1 MRSPI
6 KGRPCLR
13 RWLVGEG
20 HYYNIHD
27 ENTPKVHLEIH
38 LGLELSYQYLLKLLT
53 LFGVFVGYNRQ
64 FKYNSILLARTR
76 NEFINISK
84 LDLILNLEFIKTYVI
99 NIYSVLRAFNLKV
112 TVIASF
118 TKQWYS

>member
-20 HYYNIHD
+20 HYYNVHD

-38 LGLELSYQYLLKLLT
+38 LGLALPFSYNSYLL
-53 LFGVFVGYNRQ
+53 
-64 FKYNSILLARTR
+64 
-76 NEFINISK
+76 
-84 LDLILNLEFIKTYVI
+84 
-99 NIYSVLRAFNLKV
+99 
-112 TVIASF
+112 
-118 TKQWYS
+118 